1 MNCSHCN
8 NFIPQGSAACPT
20 CGAPVQAPAGN
31 GYQQNMNQNNGYQ
44 QPGGYQQQPGGYQQ
58 PGYQQPYNQ
67 YQQPYNQYQQPYG
80 GYNANPDV
88 PSTGFNVLGFFF
100 PIVGLILY
108 LVWKDQT
115 PNKAKAIGK
124 SALISFIIGVV
135 FYIIVFAISFAVGL
149 AGSLYYYM

>member
-1 MNCSHCN
+1 MYCSHCN
-8 NFIPQGSAACPT
+8 NFIPQGSAVCPT
-20 CGAPVQAPAGN
+20 CGAPVQAPPAGN

-44 QPGGYQQQPGGYQQ
+44 QQPGGYQQQP
-58 PGYQQPYNQ
+58 